1 MPYCLKS
8 MIWKTSQAHP
18 PKSNDCYREDSCYL
32 PWLWPSA
39 TAGITRPGTHQ
50 LQTAGTQTT
59 PLTGGSLKE
68 GDKLEMKVVPS
79 M

>member
-18 PKSNDCYREDSCYL
+18 PKSNDCYRENSYL
-32 PWLWPSA
+32 PVTTTTGMSS
-39 TAGITRPGTHQ
+39 PGALQ
-50 LQTAGTQTT
+50 LQTVSIQTT
-59 PLTGGSLKE
+59 SLARGSLKE
-68 GDKLEMKVVPS
+68 ADKLEMKVVPS